1 MVNSNI
7 IQIIDANFGYTK
19 HDKVIIKNCNLSIPT
34 NNLIGLIGING
45 SGKSTFLKT
54 LSGFLPLISGD
65 ILFKNKSIYNYSI
78 QDLSNLISITLTE
91 KISGFNLTCYDAIA
105 SGLLKESNLF
115 GNLNEEQKEKINSII
130 KNLNL
135 VEVKDLLLNEL
146 SDGMYQK
153 TMIAKSVVQNTPIML
168 LDEPT
173 AFLDFSSKHELFKN
187 LSKIATESNKCI
199 IVSTHEL
206 DFVLK
211 YCSLVIIL
219 ANNTLNSVPAN
230 QVLNH
235 KDFIQLTGGFL

>member
-7 IQIIDANFGYTK
+7 IQIIDASFGYTK
-19 HDKVIIKNCNLSIPT
+19 NNKIIIKNCNLSIPT
-34 NNLIGLIGING
+34 NNLIGLIGVNG

-54 LSGFLPLISGD
+54 LCKFLPLMSGD
-65 ILFKNKSIYNYSI
+65 ILIKNTSINLHSIY
-78 QDLSNLISITLTE
+78 DLSNLISITLTE
-91 KISGFNLTCYDAIA
+91 KISGFNLTCYDAIT

-115 GNLNEEQKEKINSII
+115 GNLNKEQKEKINSII

-135 VEVKDLLLNEL
+135 IEVKDIFLNEL

-187 LSKIATESNKCI
+187 LRNIATESNKCI

-211 YCSLVIIL
+211 YCNLVIIL
-219 ANNTLNSVPAN
+219 ANNTLNIIPIN
-230 QVLNH
+230 EVLNN